1 MLDFSPQDGARAGV
15 LAEAAG
21 LKLSLFVQDPE
32 VLAELQKLPEE
43 LRERFALQALR
54 IGVLALRQASGQ
66 VDAEAIK
73 KAGEGVVRE
82 LERVVSEDIRG
93 EFEKALREYLK
104 QQDETL
110 RKNLGQHMG
119 AESPIFKALSPTDAA
134 GVQQQLKASMDRL
147 LEERQQK
154 ILEQFSLDNGTSA
167 LSRLVHRVQQT
178 NRELHEQLTGTI
190 EKAAKDAQEF
200 QTQVR
205 EALTAIQTKKTEA
218 AKSTL
223 QGKDF
228 EAALGEALA
237 LEAEKGGEIFTATG
251 AQPGLIKFNKKGDY
265 VTEMG
270 PEHVAQG
277 AKIVWEAK
285 SAQAFPLKEALAELE
300 EARKNRDAQVGI
312 FVYSTKS
319 PSAPAQILSRYGND
333 LVVSWDSEDRSTD
346 LHLQAALCV
355 ARALLVRQKAE
366 QQDGNKIVEGLA
378 KAAGEIE
385 RQLAGLGDIKTW
397 ASTIRSNGEKIEDKA
412 AKMKAALEAEIAAVN
427 GQIAALK
434 TSA

>member
-119 AESPIFKALSPTDAA
+119 AESPIFRALSPTDAA

-154 ILEQFSLDNGTSA
+154 ILEQFSLDNGASA
-167 LSRLVHRVQQT
+167 LSRLVQRVQQT

-190 EKAAKDAQEF
+190 DKAAKDAQEF

-205 EALTAIQTKKTEA
+205 EALAAIQTKKTEA

-228 EAALGEALA
+228 EAALGEMIAGEVQALGDVH
-237 LEAEKGGEIFTATG
+237 EATG
-251 AQPGLIKFNKKGDY
+251 ATTGAIERSKVGDF
-265 VTEMG
+265 VTEIG
-270 PEHVAQG
+270 PDNVAAG
-277 AKIVWEAK
+277 VRIVWEAK
-285 SAQAFPLKEALAELE
+285 SSGAYTQQAAREELAIAKRNRRAQI
-300 EARKNRDAQVGI
+300 GI
-312 FVYSTKS
+312 FVFDARNLAGPVPPFARIGSDLYVVWS
-319 PSAPAQILSRYGND
+319 P
-333 LVVSWDSEDRSTD
+333 EDQGTD
-346 LHLQAALCV
+346 VYIKAALSV
-355 ARALLVRQKAE
+355 ARALAVRESAQSTEEAE
-366 QQDGNKIVEGLA
+366 ALA
-378 KAAGEIE
+378 RIEKAADAIYKQIAALEQIKTKATTVKGHGEWIE
-385 RQLAGLGDIKTW
+385 RQAGAMYDVLSEQI
-397 ASTIRSNGEKIEDKA
+397 STINER
-412 AKMKAALEAEIAAVN
+412 V
-427 GQIAALK
+427 QALK